1 MGHSRLC
8 WLSLVVVLAG
18 TLLVPLGLRGVNV
31 LIRNPDAAPSFIPS
45 VESPR
50 VREPFDAEV
59 VRTLTESRP
68 DYFVIGDSMAGTR
81 IAPGHLSRLVGGHG
95 LAALL
100 HPGTGSA
107 YWYLAFK
114 NWIVNAGLRP
124 RTVIF
129 FFRDENLTEPL
140 FRVYPGS
147 LDRVA
152 RAQEPVLN
160 EILAARMNGTYVAA
174 HDAARRVYQFDRTR
188 AWLEPVL
195 LRAPVAWSARR
206 SARKKLLD
214 TINNNVFTLEALRP
228 MAAAD
233 MLAAGDD
240 ALDFDRS
247 LPTSVLPE
255 IIRIS
260 KQSGVRVA
268 FVRVQRRPSGTRPPV
283 QSEALQRYVAKLGA
297 YLAANGALFRDDW
310 GDPDQ
315 PERIYEDGDHI
326 AREYQR
332 HYTEL
337 FFRKNPEFFR

>member
-1 MGHSRLC
+1 
-8 WLSLVVVLAG
+8 
-18 TLLVPLGLRGVNV
+18 
-31 LIRNPDAAPSFIPS
+31 
-45 VESPR
+45 
-50 VREPFDAEV
+50 
-59 VRTLTESRP
+59 
-68 DYFVIGDSMAGTR
+68 
-81 IAPGHLSRLVGGHG
+81 
-95 LAALL
+95 
-100 HPGTGSA
+100 
-107 YWYLAFK
+107 
-114 NWIVNAGLRP
+114 
-124 RTVIF
+124 
-129 FFRDENLTEPL
+129 
-140 FRVYPGS
+140 
-147 LDRVA
+147 
-152 RAQEPVLN
+152 
-160 EILAARMNGTYVAA
+160 
-174 HDAARRVYQFDRTR
+174 
-188 AWLEPVL
+188 VL
-195 LRAPVAWSARR
+195 LKAPVAWSARR

-233 MLAAGDD
+233 MLAADD
-240 ALDFDRS
+240 YALDFDRS

-297 YLAANGALFRDDW
+297 YLSASGALFRDDW